1 LGLKGV
7 AHGSGATARA
17 MLRVAARRDDG
28 DGVANAAPRGATTGR
43 S

>member
-1 LGLKGV
+1 
-7 AHGSGATARA
+7 

-28 DGVANAAPRGATTGR
+28 DGFANAAPRGATTGW